1 MVQLLV
7 WRFSK
12 NLKVELPYD
21 PTIPLQDIYP
31 EKTQTGKDMCNPTFT
46 AALLTT
52 AKTWKQSKC
61 PLTEEWI
68 KKMYIYSMEYYSAIK
83 KSEIIA
89 FAATWM
95 DREIIILSKVSQTV
109 RDKHHLLSQ
118 ICGILKKDTN

>member
-1 MVQLLV
+1 M

-21 PTIPLQDIYP
+21 PTIPLQDISP
-31 EKTQTGKDMCNPTFT
+31 EKTMTGKDMCNPTFT

-52 AKTWKQSKC
+52 AKTWRHSKC
-61 PLTEEWI
+61 PLTEEWT

-83 KSEIIA
+83 KNEIIA
-89 FAATWM
+89 FAAIWM
-95 DREIIILSKVSQTV
+95 DREIIMLSKASQTV
-109 RDKHHLLSQ
+109 RDKHHLLSL